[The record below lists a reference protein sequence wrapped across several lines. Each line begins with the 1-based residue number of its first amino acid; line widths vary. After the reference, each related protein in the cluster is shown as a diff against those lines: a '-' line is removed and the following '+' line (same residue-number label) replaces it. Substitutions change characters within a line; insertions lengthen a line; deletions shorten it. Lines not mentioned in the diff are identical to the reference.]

1 MLIVPTTPTHP
12 LIADV
17 QANPVEL
24 NSQLGH
30 YTNFVNLLDLCA
42 LAVPCQRR
50 HDGLPAGVTLIA
62 PSGADRLSGGAGRA
76 DSGAVRRSG

>member
-1 MLIVPTTPTHP
+1 MPTTPTHP

-24 NSQLGH
+24 NSQLGY

-50 HDGLPAGVTLIA
+50 MTVCRPA
-62 PSGADRLSGGAGRA
+62 SR
-76 DSGAVRRSG
+76 